1 MGHLMLNCKEVTRLV
16 SESLDRKLPFHQRL
30 GIRMHLLMCKLCS
43 RYERQLMFLRKASRA
58 HKMHDEN
65 IEPYTPL
72 SPEAQIRIKKI
83 LQSSLDKAG

>member
-1 MGHLMLNCKEVTRLV
+1 MGHLMLNCKEVTQLV

-30 GIRMHLLMCKLCS
+30 GIRIHLLMCKLCS

-65 IEPYTPL
+65 IELHISLPL
-72 SPEAQIRIKKI
+72 EAQKRIKNI
-83 LQSSLDKAG
+83 LHSSLDKSG